1 MVGLILTILL
11 DSSSAVIVI
20 TIVFVN
26 SVILNFKHAMEII
39 LVANIGTTVSS
50 QIIAM
55 NRGKFFP
62 ILLVIGFILLL
73 VSKTEKV
80 KNTGKIILYFGLL
93 FVKLF
98 TMENAVEPLKD
109 EACFSEWLKNTEYP
123 LPGAKI
129 GAAITLIK
137 QPSSSTVGIA
147 IILSKKGLL
156 GLTGIVTF
164 ALSCLSKF

>member
-11 DSSSAVIVI
+11 DSSSAIIVI

-55 NRGKFFP
+55 DRGKFFP

-80 KNTGKIILYFGLL
+80 KNSGKIILYFGLL
-93 FVKLF
+93 FFGLF
-98 TMENAVEPLKD
+98 TMENVVEP
-109 EACFSEWLKNTEYP
+109 
-123 LPGAKI
+123 
-129 GAAITLIK
+129 
-137 QPSSSTVGIA
+137 
-147 IILSKKGLL
+147 
-156 GLTGIVTF
+156 
-164 ALSCLSKF
+164 

>member
-1 MVGLILTILL
+1 MDYKIHFQYIKSILVGLVLTILV

-26 SVILNFKHAMEII
+26 SITLNFKHAMGII
-39 LVANIGTTVSS
+39 LVVNIGTTVSS

-55 NRGKFFP
+55 DIGKFFP

-80 KNTGKIILYFGLL
+80 KNSGKIILYFGLL

-98 TMENAVEPLKD
+98 TGENAVEPLKD
-109 EACFSEWLKNTEYP
+109 ETYFSEW
-123 LPGAKI
+123 
-129 GAAITLIK
+129 
-137 QPSSSTVGIA
+137 
-147 IILSKKGLL
+147 
-156 GLTGIVTF
+156 
-164 ALSCLSKF
+164 